1 MEELMRDI
9 RVCQNRAQP
18 DLKKAG
24 FFREF
29 DK

>member
-9 RVCQNRAQP
+9 PVCQNRAQL

-24 FFREF
+24 FFSEF